1 MLAAILDIICT
12 WKARGTMGFSQKRKY
27 VMKMAVAVIWTLI
40 LPLCYAKSRRKYTC
54 YSTQYGSWLGEWCF
68 SSYMVAVAI
77 YLTTNAVDMVLF
89 FVPAVSK
96 YIEVSN
102 YRIWTVLRWWTQV
115 SSQYILV
122 TFLQYS
128 SHYFDV
134 ESGVSYM

>member
-1 MLAAILDIICT
+1 MIFVLAAILDIAFT
-12 WKARGTMGFSQKRKY
+12 WKARGTMEYSQKMKH
-27 VMKMAVAVIWTLI
+27 VMKIAVRVIWTLI
-40 LPLCYAKSRRKYTC
+40 LPLCYAKARRKYTC

-77 YLTTNAVDMVLF
+77 YLMTNAVDTVLY

-102 YRIWTVLRWWTQV
+102 FRIWTVLAWWTQV
-115 SSQYILV
+115 SSLYSLV

-128 SHYFDV
+128 
-134 ESGVSYM
+134 G